1 MDRPFSQACEN
12 NKDPILSV
20 LKNVFL
26 QPMDVLEVGSGT
38 GQHAAH
44 MARHLPHLTWY
55 TSDRLENHPG
65 IRAWTEDA
73 CLPNLRGPLDLD
85 VTQEAW
91 PLTKAQGAFSA
102 NTAHI
107 MAWPMVEDM
116 FKGIGK
122 ILLAEG
128 HFCLYGPFNYQG
140 RFTSDSNE
148 RFDGW
153 LKRQDPQQGIRDF
166 EAIDALA
173 SENNLEFIADHAM
186 PANNRILVWRK
197 RPSI

>member
-26 QPMDVLEVGSGT
+26 QPMDVLEIGSGT

-44 MARHLPHLTWY
+44 MAGHLPHLTWY
-55 TSDRLENHPG
+55 SSDRLENHPG
-65 IRAWTEDA
+65 IRAWIEEA
-73 CLPNLRGPLDLD
+73 NLPKLRGPLELD
-85 VTQEAW
+85 VTQEPW
-91 PLTKAQGAFSA
+91 PLTKVQGAFSA

-122 ILLAEG
+122 ILQTEG
-128 HFCLYGPFNYQG
+128 HFCLYGPFNYEG
-140 RFTSDSNE
+140 RFTSDS
-148 RFDGW
+148 
-153 LKRQDPQQGIRDF
+153 LLPI
-166 EAIDALA
+166 
-173 SENNLEFIADHAM
+173 
-186 PANNRILVWRK
+186 PILLLLLF
-197 RPSI
+197 